1 MDFLPSLVDWALAT
15 AHMDAVDVLRAF
27 FLFASCTILSVSL
40 LDSLRSRFIPY
51 GARATVTAESDSTPS
66 EPSSSSPLTHILD
79 YLASLKVP
87 HSYFTQFYVVSLL
100 SSVFWA
106 LQLMCHG
113 QAFQAIATRVHSE
126 HLQRTMSIN
135 QIMLCW
141 VLMLAQGVRR
151 LHECF
156 TFSKPSSS
164 QMWFVHWLAG
174 IAFYLAVSIAL
185 WIEGTGMQFPWPST
199 IAVPLISIGSKFTE
213 TLLSHKLSLDDV
225 TVNNAPSLRTFLCL
239 PIFLF
244 ASGLQHDAHHY
255 LFSLKK
261 YTLPSHPLF
270 RSIVCPHYTA
280 ECAIYLSLAL
290 LAAPRGEMINKTVLS
305 AAVFVTVNLGVT
317 ASETKRWYM
326 QKFGESS
333 VRERW
338 NMIPWVY

>member
-1 MDFLPSLVDWALAT
+1 MTMDFLPSLVDRALAT

-40 LDSLRSRFIPY
+40 LDSLRSRFVPY
-51 GARATVTAESDSTPS
+51 GARATVTVESDSTPS
-66 EPSSSSPLTHILD
+66 KPSSSSPITHILD

-87 HSYFTQFYVVSLL
+87 HSYFTQFYVISLL
-100 SSVFWA
+100 SSIFWA

-135 QIMLCW
+135 QVMLCW

-156 TFSKPSSS
+156 AFSRPSSS

-185 WIEGTGMQFPWPST
+185 WIEGT
-199 IAVPLISIGSKFTE
+199 E
-213 TLLSHKLSLDDV
+213 TLLSHRWSLDDV

-290 LAAPRGEMINKTVLS
+290 LAAPQGEMINKTVLS
-305 AAVFVTVNLGVT
+305 AVVFVTVNLGVT

-326 QKFGESS
+326 QKFGENS